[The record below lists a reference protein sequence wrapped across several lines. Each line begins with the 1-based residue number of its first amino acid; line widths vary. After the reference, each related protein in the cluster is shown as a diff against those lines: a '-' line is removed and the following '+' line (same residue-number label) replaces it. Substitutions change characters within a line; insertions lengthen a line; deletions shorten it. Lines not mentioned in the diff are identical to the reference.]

1 MEISEQL
8 KDKIQ
13 HVANLPTLPQI
24 ASKLI
29 RIINDPLTSSGDVA
43 SIIGQDLSLSAKVLR
58 LANSAFYGVPK
69 SITNINS
76 AVVILG
82 LKVLHTMVLGLTVF
96 DMFPENKQSAALFN
110 RKAFW
115 QHSLGC
121 GMIAKYLA
129 SRIRKFILFDPEEAF
144 CTGLLHDIGK
154 VVMEQYLHEDF
165 HKALETAKTKNIPM
179 IDAENETLGYNH
191 TEVAQWLTSTW
202 GLPAELQ
209 LPLIYHHKP
218 TESAQYQDIIA
229 LCHLSDWLCYD
240 MGLNNDLYTAPTLNS
255 EVFHILKLEQKD
267 IDTLRERFKDEM
279 EKIAVFFD
287 VATSN

>member
-1 MEISEQL
+1 MEISQEF

-24 ASKLI
+24 ASRLI
-29 RIINDPLTSSGDVA
+29 RIINDPMTSSSDVA
-43 SIIGQDLSLSAKVLR
+43 FVIGQDLSLSAKVLR

-96 DMFPENKQSAALFN
+96 DMFPDKKKSTALFD
-110 RKAFW
+110 RKSFW
-115 QHSLGC
+115 LHSLGC

-144 CTGLLHDIGK
+144 CAGLLHDIGK

-165 HKALETAKTKNIPM
+165 HKALEYAQVNNIP
-179 IDAENETLGYNH
+179 IYNAENEVLGYNH
-191 TEVAQWLTSTW
+191 CQVAEWLTCTW
-202 GLPAELQ
+202 GLPSELQ
-209 LPLIYHHKP
+209 YPLIYHHTP
-218 TESAQYQDIIA
+218 SDSEQYQEIIT

-240 MGLNNDLYTAPTLNS
+240 LGLNNNDYKPPELMQDSFNT
-255 EVFHILKLEQKD
+255 LKLEQSD
-267 IDTLRERFKDEM
+267 IDSLRERFKSEM
-279 EKIAVFFD
+279 DKAVAFIDIAI
-287 VATSN
+287 S